1 MFYIKWGRPFL
12 LLLIF
17 IAKLLLWCTS
27 FDKHFTT
34 SAKVC
39 LVFCFCLFSVCF
51 LGALLLFGFCLFAI
65 LEKSLSFNSLF
76 LELIHLLED
85 CWLAKYEVLA
95 TLSSPSLP
103 AKHCPVISSIIW
115 KEQQYSL
122 LVFYCWEWQIWNW
135 SHIFWL
141 SPKYLF
147 YTLLVYKIL
156 SFVPELQSVLLC
168 WLLCF
173 RYSRRH
179 TFSACSFT
187 DFMSE
192 KFPPPIFK
200 HVFQFLCGL
209 YNEFL
214 CPVFMYSP

>member
-12 LLLIF
+12 LLLISN
-17 IAKLLLWCTS
+17 AKLLLRCTS
-27 FDKHFTT
+27 FDKHLTT

-39 LVFCFCLFSVCF
+39 LLVGFVCF
-51 LGALLLFGFCLFAI
+51 RFV
-65 LEKSLSFNSLF
+65 SLF
-76 LELIHLLED
+76 LGSFAIIWFLFVCLLFLLFYILLLELMHLLEV
-85 CWLAKYEVLA
+85 CWPAKYEVLA
-95 TLSSPSLP
+95 ALSSPSPP
-103 AKHCPVISSIIW
+103 ANQCLVTSSVIW
-115 KEQQYSL
+115 KEQKYSL

-135 SHIFWL
+135 FNIFWL

-156 SFVPELQSVLLC
+156 SFVPELQSALLC

-173 RYSRRH
+173 RCSRRH

-200 HVFQFLCGL
+200 HIFQFLCGL
-209 YNEFL
+209 CN
-214 CPVFMYSP
+214 